1 MSGGEPPA
9 KRSKEPTTISMVVE
23 DQLEQSS
30 SIYRIYGYPWH
41 LRLTK
46 TEEDTNYCRLT
57 LHCDMSEE
65 AELWKCS
72 AIVTT
77 SLVQRYELGCKAT
90 KDSLQDHRDDT
101 WARAATDLTGHLMN
115 HFGPQAVNRQGGS
128 AHLARHQCREGG
140 WNPRPLF
147 AYAFAPRDFTLVLE
161 GTKKIHVNSAILA
174 EQSQFFERLFSI
186 YKEKNVKE
194 IPIEKLNFTDLSN
207 VLSMIDRTD
216 KSAYLSD
223 DNALEVLKYARYL
236 RIQIIEDRV
245 VSFLLSSSSTMSNHK
260 KLFIAESF
268 QIPLLKD
275 MTISRYTAVSNADSA
290 AFSNIYRPRSKV
302 FKRYFSQLSI
312 MTSPPPEK
320 KYKELATI
328 SMVVEQWGKHQQEQ
342 LSPVVR
348 VDDYGWRL
356 RLHRYDSKLRYLS
369 LMCDKSKE
377 AALWECIATVKTEYS
392 PDLKEITFAS
402 WIEDSNP
409 RHITLNEFTEGT
421 TVSMEIVQV
430 RGDRPRLRP
439 LLDQYAERDG
449 IIWIGREK
457 VHVNKQSLSVQSTF
471 FKDFFANEHKRNKP
485 NEFVLQN
492 VTYEEFRNVLDLYYG
507 FDGASVTDGTIH
519 HTLILANR
527 YDLQRLLIAEQCRLP
542 FLKSKLIR
550 QYTAAL
556 LKELCN
562 DPVWTLLSP
571 ETTRELMNKRC
582 DL

>member
-1 MSGGEPPA
+1 M
-9 KRSKEPTTISMVVE
+9 
-23 DQLEQSS
+23 
-30 SIYRIYGYPWH
+30 
-41 LRLTK
+41 
-46 TEEDTNYCRLT
+46 
-57 LHCDMSEE
+57 
-65 AELWKCS
+65 
-72 AIVTT
+72 
-77 SLVQRYELGCKAT
+77 LV
-90 KDSLQDHRDDT
+90 H
-101 WARAATDLTGHLMN
+101 H
-115 HFGPQAVNRQGGS
+115 
-128 AHLARHQCREGG
+128 
-140 WNPRPLF
+140 
-147 AYAFAPRDFTLVLE
+147 
-161 GTKKIHVNSAILA
+161 
-174 EQSQFFERLFSI
+174 
-186 YKEKNVKE
+186 
-194 IPIEKLNFTDLSN
+194 
-207 VLSMIDRTD
+207 
-216 KSAYLSD
+216 
-223 DNALEVLKYARYL
+223 
-236 RIQIIEDRV
+236 
-245 VSFLLSSSSTMSNHK
+245 
-260 KLFIAESF
+260 
-268 QIPLLKD
+268 
-275 MTISRYTAVSNADSA
+275 
-290 AFSNIYRPRSKV
+290 
-302 FKRYFSQLSI
+302 QLSI

-527 YDLQRLLIAEQCRLP
+527 YDLQIVEDRVISHLLSSSTSISVHQRLLIAEQCRLP
-542 FLKSKLIR
+542 FLKIISSLIILIPHALRIRSGRWAGQKNKNRESKLIR

-582 DL
+582 LREVIQGWHHSLKKLKSCSNKSVASLSELLSQLIREASMQEPLGVKAPAAG